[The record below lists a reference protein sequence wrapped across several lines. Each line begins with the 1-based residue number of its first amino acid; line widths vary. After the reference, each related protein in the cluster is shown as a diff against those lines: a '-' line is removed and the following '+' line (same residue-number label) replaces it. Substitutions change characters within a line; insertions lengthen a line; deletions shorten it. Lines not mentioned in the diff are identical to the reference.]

1 MRSLSPLVDVSPLHS
16 LVSLDSSIH
25 CSFGPVRLYTED
37 ISFKGV
43 FRNFPGLAQHS
54 NMPQR
59 KHGMAVRGRCLA
71 AFLAIFFEPGIW
83 IVLAFSWI
91 GGTKVEDQSTN
102 MQCQGGLD
110 DWKAKHVLAVMDCVS
125 LS

>member
-16 LVSLDSSIH
+16 LVSLDLSIH
-25 CSFGPVRLYTED
+25 RSFGPVRLYTD
-37 ISFKGV
+37 DNSFKGT

-91 GGTKVEDQSTN
+91 VS
-102 MQCQGGLD
+102 GLI
-110 DWKAKHVLAVMDCVS
+110 KPFKES
-125 LS
+125 